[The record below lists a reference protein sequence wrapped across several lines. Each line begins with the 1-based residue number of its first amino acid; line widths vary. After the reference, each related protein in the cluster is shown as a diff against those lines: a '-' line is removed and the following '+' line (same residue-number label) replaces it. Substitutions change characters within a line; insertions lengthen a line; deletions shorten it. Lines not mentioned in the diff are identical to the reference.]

1 MKFPILIFLAVC
13 VLSCSKQD
21 QSNKNQNDASKN
33 TPTSDIIKI
42 DPIFFNPIETEGIAV
57 DGHYPKISGLK
68 NKEFEDKLNSI
79 FTRNINDFVYS
90 SAEGM
95 VNSTLS
101 FEILTLNDS
110 ILSLSQ
116 ESWGMVD
123 GTGTSAGIRLEVV
136 TVNADLKNARIL
148 TNVDLNVKQ
157 VGLSNFKKIVTGYF
171 RNICGY
177 GDMFWEDYISNPK
190 STEEMMKLQ
199 FGIKDG
205 NLVEMEFGT
214 PCSFASRG
222 IYLIPL
228 AKIGPGFQIQPGSP
242 NILLNSEDTA
252 KIISEISNGEFSQI
266 EGQFLPKDGKCDSI
280 VSYHI
285 QFIDINYD
293 NFPEVMRTY
302 YGSEKCFGSSKGET
316 VILKRDPNGK
326 WNEIIKYKAY
336 ESPGFLASFNNGFC
350 DIITQ
355 QDTIQTLLR
364 WNGSKYE
371 ESPII
376 KTTFNFTE
384 SQSSIN
390 KKEAIRQVIEWIEN
404 LGKRDFR
411 SAYDKM
417 SPSIRGDF
425 ESFSSSKKYGGITST
440 KVYSEDIYC
449 YKVSDCI
456 FEVIVTYDSFD
467 PANGNGKFTDR
478 FEINNCKGNWVINSV
493 KRWNKEKLQ

>member
-1 MKFPILIFLAVC
+1 MKAILIITALIFF
-13 VLSCSKQD
+13 SCSKQV
-21 QSNKNQNDASKN
+21 QNNKNEGNSKN
-33 TPTSDIIKI
+33 NSTSDKIKI
-42 DPIFFNPIETEGIAV
+42 DPVFFNPIETEGIAV

-79 FTRNINDFVYS
+79 FTLNVNDFIYS

-95 VNSTLS
+95 VNSALS

-116 ESWGMVD
+116 ESSGMVD
-123 GTGTSAGIRLEVV
+123 GTGTSAGIRLEVL
-136 TVNADLKNARIL
+136 TVNADLKNGKIL
-148 TNVDLNVKQ
+148 TNEDLNVKQ

-190 STEEMMKLQ
+190 SNDELMKLQ

-228 AKIGPGFQIQPGSP
+228 AKIGPEFQVQLGSP
-242 NILLNSEDTA
+242 NIQLSSSDTLQ
-252 KIISEISNGEFSQI
+252 IISEVTDGSQKQM
-266 EGQFLPKDGKCDSI
+266 EGKYLPKDGKCDSI
-280 VSYHI
+280 VSYNLE
-285 QFIDINYD
+285 FIDLDFDNY
-293 NFPEVMRTY
+293 PEVKRTY
-302 YGSEKCFGSSKGET
+302 YGSQKCFGPVKSEA
-316 VILKRDPNGK
+316 VILKRDSNGN
-326 WNEIIKYKAY
+326 WNELIKWSNSEYPQY
-336 ESPGFLASFNNGFC
+336 LGSFNNGLR
-350 DIITQ
+350 DIIIQ
-355 QDTIQTLLR
+355 KDTNQILLR
-364 WNGSKYE
+364 WNGKKYE
-371 ESPII
+371 ESPIT
-376 KTTFNFTE
+376 KTNFNFTE

-390 KKEAIRQVIEWIEN
+390 KKEAVRQITEWIEN

-411 SAYDKM
+411 AAYEKM

-425 ESFSSSKKYGGITST
+425 ESFSSTKKYGGITGT
-440 KVYSEDIYC
+440 KVYGEDIYS

-456 FEVIVTYDSFD
+456 FEVTVTYDSYD
-467 PANGNGKFTDR
+467 PSNSNGKFTDR
-478 FEINNCKGNWVINSV
+478 FSINNCKGNWEISSI
-493 KRWNKEKLQ
+493 KRIFKEKL

>member
-1 MKFPILIFLAVC
+1 MFLMFAA
-13 VLSCSKQD
+13 CSKQD
-21 QSNKNQNDASKN
+21 TNQKN
-33 TPTSDIIKI
+33 TDNSSTTGIKI
-42 DPIFFNPIETEGIAV
+42 DPVFFNPIETEGIAV

-79 FTRNINDFVYS
+79 FTRNVNDFVYS

-116 ESWGMVD
+116 KSSGMVD
-123 GTGTSAGIRLEVV
+123 GTGTSAGIRLEVI

-190 STEEMMKLQ
+190 SNDDLMKLQ

-228 AKIGPGFQIQPGSP
+228 AKIGPEFQVQQGSP
-242 NILLNSEDTA
+242 NIQLSSSDTL
-252 KIISEISNGEFSQI
+252 KIISEVTDGSQI
-266 EGQFLPKDGKCDSI
+266 QMEGTYLPKDTKCDSV
-280 VSYHI
+280 VSYNLE
-285 QFIDINYD
+285 FIDLDFDNY
-293 NFPEVMRTY
+293 PEVKRTF
-302 YGSEKCFGSSKGET
+302 YGSQKCFGAGKSEI
-316 VILKRDPNGK
+316 VILKRDSSGK
-326 WNEIIKYKAY
+326 WNQIIKLHNGEYPQY
-336 ESPGFLASFNNGFC
+336 LSSFNNGLK
-350 DIITQ
+350 DIIIQ
-355 QDTIQTLLR
+355 KDTNQILLR
-364 WNGSKYE
+364 WNGKKYE
-371 ESPII
+371 ESPIT
-376 KTTFNFTE
+376 KTTFNFSE
-384 SQSSIN
+384 SQSSLY
-390 KKEAIRQVIEWIEN
+390 KKEAARQVTEWINN
-404 LGKRDFR
+404 LGKRDFK
-411 SAYDKM
+411 SAYDLM

-425 ESFSSSKKYGGITST
+425 ESFSSTKKYGGITST
-440 KVYSEDIYC
+440 KVYNDETYC
-449 YKVSDCI
+449 YKISDCV
-456 FEVIVTYDSFD
+456 FEVLVTYDSFD
-467 PANGNGKFTDR
+467 PANSNGKFTDK
-478 FEINNCKGNWVINSV
+478 FVINNCKGAWEITSI
-493 KRWNKEKLQ
+493 KRWNKEKL